1 MALMDGVKRL
11 FTGKKRL
18 SKVTPDEIR
27 RERIRLEQIEQR
39 VGKEIDELERRKQE
53 LFVKGKGDVTQR
65 QQVGLARKI
74 KELDVAVRAKD
85 KQIALVS
92 RQMRVLSGLTM
103 IKENEALARDLGVS
117 SIVSKMDLGELQQY
131 VEKATIDG
139 QFQME
144 RLAEILGTLE
154 GPLDQD
160 LGMAEDA
167 DTMAIVAAMQEARES
182 EVTDPDAIAEGMK
195 QVNEILSAGS
205 DDEEALGEIL

>member
-1 MALMDGVKRL
+1 MALFDGVKRL

-53 LFVKGKGDVTQR
+53 LFVKGRGDVTQR

-74 KELDVAVRAKD
+74 KELDVGARAKD
-85 KQIALVS
+85 KQLALVS

-131 VEKATIDG
+131 VERATVDG

-154 GPLDQD
+154 APLDQD
-160 LGMAEDA
+160 VAITEDG
-167 DTMAIVAAMQEARES
+167 DTMAIVAAMQEAREA
-182 EVTDPDAIAEGMK
+182 EVTDPDAIAEGMR
-195 QVNEILSAGS
+195 QVNEILSTES
-205 DDEEALGEIL
+205 DDKEALGEVL